1 MKRCKI
7 LIVDDIPTNV
17 TLISTIIKKKL
28 DAYSDTALSG
38 EEALKKIDSFNPDI
52 IILDLMMP
60 GVDGWDVIR
69 SVRSKHGKDEV
80 AIIVTSAITDEVN
93 MAECYDLGGERL
105 HRKAY
110 LAEQTARHD
119 SPASGKN
126 PGIAHHEGNND
137 THKNGTA
144 GPDRVRHGI
153 VACQRRFRT
162 RSQEDSRDN
171 LV

>member
-38 EEALKKIDSFNPDI
+38 EEALKKIESFNPNI

-93 MAECYDLGGERL
+93 MAECYDLGVTTTSKSLSCRTSCSTRFAGK
-105 HRKAY
+105 RKKSW
-110 LAEQTARHD
+110 D
-119 SPASGKN
+119 SPS
-126 PGIAHHEGNND
+126 
-137 THKNGTA
+137 
-144 GPDRVRHGI
+144 
-153 VACQRRFRT
+153 
-162 RSQEDSRDN
+162 
-171 LV
+171 

>member
-28 DAYSDTALSG
+28 DADFDTALSG
-38 EEALKKIDSFNPDI
+38 EEALKKIESFNPNI

-69 SVRSKHGKDEV
+69 SVRSKHDKNEV

-93 MAECYDLGGERL
+93 MAECYDLGVNDYIEKPILQNKLLDTIR
-105 HRKAY
+105 RQ
-110 LAEQTARHD
+110 AEKIL
-119 SPASGKN
+119 G
-126 PGIAHHEGNND
+126 
-137 THKNGTA
+137 
-144 GPDRVRHGI
+144 
-153 VACQRRFRT
+153 
-162 RSQEDSRDN
+162 
-171 LV
+171 

>member
-1 MKRCKI
+1 MKKCKI

-28 DAYSDTALSG
+28 DADSDTALSG
-38 EEALKKIDSFNPDI
+38 EEALKKIESFNPDI

-69 SVRSKHGKDEV
+69 SVRSKHGKYEV

-93 MAECYDLGGERL
+93 MAECYDLGVNDFIEKPILQNKLLDTIR
-105 HRKAY
+105 R
-110 LAEQTARHD
+110 QTE
-119 SPASGKN
+119 KN
-126 PGIAHHEGNND
+126 PGIAHHEGNNE